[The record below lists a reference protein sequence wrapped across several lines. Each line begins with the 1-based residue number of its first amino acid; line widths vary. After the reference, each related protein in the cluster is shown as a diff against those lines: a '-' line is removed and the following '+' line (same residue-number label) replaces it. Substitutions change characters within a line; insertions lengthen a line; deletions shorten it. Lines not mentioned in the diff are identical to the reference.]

1 MTSRRRRPHVSCV
14 PTYPT
19 RRLTDCRGRHKLKI
33 NLRFRADT
41 PDNAVR
47 AGAARKPMPTARLA
61 GSSAGGS
68 IAPSAEAVGGRI
80 LQLSKFY
87 PPVMGGIE
95 TVAWEVTEGL
105 NRAGIQT
112 DVLCS
117 HHLPAT
123 VVERVPAGYRV
134 IRASSLGRV
143 LSTSV
148 APAMVRELHRIHD
161 QYELIHLHMPDP
173 MAALALWAVRPRA
186 RLVVHWHS
194 DVVRQRLA
202 MHAYRHLQDW
212 VLARADAIVAT
223 SEAYADSSEA
233 LRPWR
238 NKVTVVPIGIS
249 DNRDAACDQLAA
261 SIRASHPGKR
271 LVFSLGRMTHYKG
284 FDVLVDA
291 ASRLPDDCVVL
302 IGGDGE
308 LLGDLQHAVA
318 ERGLGDRVRVLGHIL
333 DHELPPYYRACDVF
347 CMPST
352 VRAEAYGVAI
362 VEAMVMGK
370 PVVATDITGSG
381 VPWVNIHGFTGL
393 NVPVSDAPALAEA
406 LTRILR
412 DEGLRKRLGAVARLR
427 YVQEFRAEL
436 MTERMAQLYASIGVE
451 VNTHQPFENTQPAAR
466 AVLTSAVAGAPTSS
480 VATMPAIPLNV
491 PSVETA
497 G

>member
-1 MTSRRRRPHVSCV
+1 
-14 PTYPT
+14 
-19 RRLTDCRGRHKLKI
+19 
-33 NLRFRADT
+33 
-41 PDNAVR
+41 
-47 AGAARKPMPTARLA
+47 
-61 GSSAGGS
+61 
-68 IAPSAEAVGGRI
+68 
-80 LQLSKFY
+80 
-87 PPVMGGIE
+87 
-95 TVAWEVTEGL
+95 
-105 NRAGIQT
+105 
-112 DVLCS
+112 
-117 HHLPAT
+117 
-123 VVERVPAGYRV
+123 
-134 IRASSLGRV
+134 
-143 LSTSV
+143 
-148 APAMVRELHRIHD
+148 MVRELHRIRD

-249 DNRDAACDQLAA
+249 DNRDASCDKLAA

-291 ASRLPDDCVVL
+291 ATRLPDDCVVL

-308 LLGDLQHAVA
+308 LLGNLQRAVA

-333 DHELPPYYRACDVF
+333 DHELPSYYRACDVF

-381 VPWVNIHGFTGL
+381 VPWVNIHGRTGL
-393 NVPVSDAPALAEA
+393 NVPVRNAPALAEA

-412 DEGLRKRLGAVARLR
+412 EEGLRMRLGAGSRLR
-427 YVQEFRAEL
+427 YMQELRAEL
-436 MTERMAQLYASIGVE
+436 MTKRLAQLYASIGVGQHE
-451 VNTHQPFENTQPAAR
+451 PFENTRPAAR
-466 AVLTSAVAGAPTSS
+466 VALAPVVACTPTAVLAP
-480 VATMPAIPLNV
+480 IPTIPRDV
-491 PSVETA
+491 PSVEPV